1 MTYSPISIRQ
11 ITLNRLN
18 MKLNAPFTTSF
29 GTFQDKEFY
38 IIEVEDEEGNIG
50 FGESVAFSSPWYSEE
65 TVKTNKHIMEDF
77 LIPLLF
83 KAPILHPDE
92 VSERFQPIRKNNM
105 AKAGL
110 EGAVW
115 DLYAKRQKLPL
126 YKALGGNKEQ
136 IDVGISIGLQPT
148 VKGLLQLVESH
159 VESGYKRIKLKI
171 KPGFDYD
178 LLKEVRREFPTISMM
193 ADANSAYT
201 LSDIEILKKLDEF
214 NLTMIEQP
222 LSHDDIIDH
231 AKLQQQLET
240 PICLDESIHSLED
253 ARKAIELGSCRIIN
267 IKIGRVGGLTEAKR
281 IHDYCLM
288 KGIPVWCG
296 GMLEA
301 GIGRAHNIALTS
313 LNQFILPGDTAASAS
328 YWERDIIDPEVIV
341 DQGVI
346 HIPQKFGIGYDINR
360 EALEYYCVEK
370 NVFQESNYKVE
381 T

>member
-83 KAPILHPDE
+83 EAPIHHPDE
-92 VSERFQPIRKNNM
+92 VSQRFQSIRKNNM

-126 YKALGGNKEQ
+126 YQALGGNKDK

-148 VKGLLQLVESH
+148 LKGLLQLVESH
-159 VESGYKRIKLKI
+159 VKAGYKRIKLKI
-171 KPGFDYD
+171 KPGSDYEM
-178 LLKEVRREFPTISMM
+178 LKEVRREFPNIAMM

-201 LSDIEILKKLDEF
+201 LSDMETLKKLDEF

-231 AKLQQQLET
+231 AKLQKQLVT

-253 ARKAIELGSCRIIN
+253 ARKAIELDSCRIIN

-346 HIPQKFGIGYDINR
+346 HIPKKFGIGYDINR

-370 NVFQESNYKVE
+370 NVF
-381 T
+381 

>member
-18 MKLNAPFTTSF
+18 MKLNSPFTTSF

-231 AKLQQQLET
+231 AKLQQQLRT